1 MSAIVQARPVGRVEA
16 PSRGECFA
24 WIGLLALAAV
34 VRAGRV
40 GEPPLDPAEAA
51 RALEAWTLWR
61 EGRVVYASGPLM
73 TNLLSLVFGLFS
85 AGDGQARL
93 LSVLGGLGTVAA
105 SWLLRPG
112 LGRLG
117 AWCAATMLAACPA
130 LVVASRTASPAA
142 LVACFSVLMTACA
155 FRFAREHDARW
166 LTGAITSGLL
176 GLAADTSFTVV
187 IGSLA
192 LALAVAEGDRLARPI
207 WWPAIRRA
215 APGAIGT
222 ALLVAVVVDTRL
234 LMNPNGLGA
243 GLFDPFWA
251 WSGDVVR
258 GGGLV
263 APIMLLLVDG
273 GAFAL
278 AMIGLAGF
286 RRYPRTASLLGT
298 WLLVSTILATL
309 MRQPDL
315 RYLVQPLV
323 PAALLGGIGLGR
335 LLEVLRVRGSARS
348 SVVGLA
354 GLVPLLAAGFQINAG
369 LRSGQDPW
377 ASAGSLALVG
387 LLIVGLAAMNWLPR
401 AELGSAAATLSLIVV
416 TLWTITTASRLLE
429 ARGGPRAHFLD
440 AAVLTEEIEAVR
452 EEARKWLRADPGGT
466 IRVDPSLRPLV
477 AWSLRDVPTVIFD
490 GSAAQSG
497 GPRLLVDPAA
507 GADLRTR
514 RLIVGYAAERRTLDL
529 SPARLW
535 RWVIGRASLVE
546 VRPYAILVVQ
556 SAGG

>member
-1 MSAIVQARPVGRVEA
+1 MSAIVQARPVDRVEA
-16 PSRGECFA
+16 PSGGERFA
-24 WIGLLALAAV
+24 WIGLVALAAA
-34 VRAGRV
+34 VRAGRI
-40 GEPPLDPAEAA
+40 GEPPLDPGEAA
-51 RALEAWTLWR
+51 RALEAWTLWH
-61 EGRVVYASGPLM
+61 EGRVAYAVGPLM

-93 LSVLGGLGTVAA
+93 VSVVAGVGTVAA
-105 SWLLRPG
+105 AWWLRPG

-117 AWCAATMLAACPA
+117 AWCAAALLAACPA
-130 LVVASRTASPAA
+130 LVVASRTATPAV
-142 LVACFSVLMTACA
+142 LVACCALLTATCGY
-155 FRFAREHDARW
+155 RFAREQDGRW
-166 LTGAITSGLL
+166 LTGAVSSALL
-176 GLAADTSFTVV
+176 GLAADPSFTVV

-192 LALAVAEGDRLARPI
+192 LALAVAEGDRLAHPL
-207 WWPAIRRA
+207 WWAAMRRG
-215 APGAIGT
+215 APRAIGI
-222 ALLVAVVVDTRL
+222 ALLLAVVVDTRF

-243 GLFDPFWA
+243 GVFDPLWA
-251 WSGDVVR
+251 WSVDVVR

-278 AMIGLAGF
+278 AMIGLATF
-286 RRYPRTASLLGT
+286 RSYPRTAGLLGT
-298 WLLVSTILATL
+298 WLLVSTVVATV

-315 RYLVQPLV
+315 RYLVQPLI
-323 PAALLGGIGLGR
+323 PAALLGGLGLGR
-335 LLEVLRVRGSARS
+335 LLETLRARGSARS
-348 SVVGLA
+348 TVFGLV

-377 ASAGSLALVG
+377 ASGGLVMLVG
-387 LLIVGLAAMNWLPR
+387 LLIVALAAINWLPR
-401 AELGSAAATLSLIVV
+401 AELGSASATFILIVV
-416 TLWTITTASRLLE
+416 TLWTITTGSRLLE
-429 ARGGPRAHFLD
+429 ARGGPRAHLLD
-440 AAVLTEEIEAVR
+440 AAVLTDDIDAVR

-477 AWSLRDVPTVIFD
+477 AWSLRDVPTAIFD
-490 GSAAQSG
+490 GSAAQAS
-497 GPRLLVDPAA
+497 GPRLLAEPAA

-514 RLIVGYAAERRTLDL
+514 RVIVGYAAERRTLDL
-529 SPARLW
+529 SPARVW